1 MKKFFALLFSV
12 AMFAVGCEG
21 GFDLSD
27 LLRPYL
33 PDPVSGEGIFEVD
46 EDGNYIISP
55 EGANLN
61 INLKDVKQYLDLD
74 LVHEFKFEIS
84 EDAQSWI
91 EISDI
96 DDIANGTLK
105 IKVKPN
111 STDENRYAS
120 IKLSPVEDDFLNYT
134 IDLVQMPVGYVHV
147 EKTLTLK
154 AESTSVKVGD
164 VVTFTVTNGAGE
176 DVTSGATIYWNETAL
191 ESNTYTTTEAGSFN
205 CYATVGEELSKSIKV
220 KVSKK

>member
-12 AMFAVGCEG
+12 ALFAVGCEG

-46 EDGNYIISP
+46 EEGNYLISP

-61 INLKDVKQYLDLD
+61 INLKDVKEYLDLD

-84 EDAQSWI
+84 EEAQSWI

-105 IKVKPN
+105 IKVHPN
-111 STDENRYAS
+111 STDEKRYAS
-120 IKLSPVEDDFLNYT
+120 IKLSPIENDFLNYT
-134 IDLVQMPVGYVHV
+134 VDLVQMPVGYVHV
-147 EKTLTLK
+147 KKTLTLI
-154 AESTSVKVGD
+154 ADNTIVTIGD
-164 VVTFTVTNGAGE
+164 IVTFTVTNAEGV
-176 DVTSGATIYWNETAL
+176 DITSSATIYWNETAL
-191 ESNTYTTTEAGSFN
+191 EGNTYTTAEVGHFS
-205 CYATVGEELSKSIKV
+205 CYATLGEESSKSLKIKV
-220 KVSKK
+220 SN

>member
-46 EDGNYIISP
+46 EEGNYLISP

-61 INLKDVKQYLDLD
+61 INLKDVKEYLDLD

-84 EDAQSWI
+84 EEAQSWI

-105 IKVKPN
+105 IKVHPN
-111 STDENRYAS
+111 STNEKRYAS
-120 IKLSPVEDDFLNYT
+120 IKLSPIENDFLNYT
-134 IDLVQMPVGYVHV
+134 VDIVQMPVGYVHV
-147 EKTLTLK
+147 KKTLTLI
-154 AESTSVKVGD
+154 ADNTMVTIGD
-164 VVTFTVTNGAGE
+164 VVTFTVTNANGE

-191 ESNTYTTTEAGSFN
+191 ESNVYTTIEVGHFS
-205 CYATVGEELSKSIKV
+205 CYATLGEESSKSLKIKV
-220 KVSKK
+220 SN